1 MWTDLCFN
9 LILLMMSDYVFILA
23 ASNIGYIIFNFL
35 NLNSGWIHRID
46 RGNWER
52 PYKAPTLI
60 LALGGIL
67 GFVNLGIMGLGADI
81 WGVGTLKTGLIFA
94 ALIIPVFMYRHYV
107 QDKGQFPKQ
116 MLEDLY
122 IDGHEDGVSGNKAG
136 ILPYLALAA
145 GIALVWYTHSL

>member
-1 MWTDLCFN
+1 
-9 LILLMMSDYVFILA
+9 
-23 ASNIGYIIFNFL
+23 
-35 NLNSGWIHRID
+35 
-46 RGNWER
+46 
-52 PYKAPTLI
+52 
-60 LALGGIL
+60 
-67 GFVNLGIMGLGADI
+67 
-81 WGVGTLKTGLIFA
+81 
-94 ALIIPVFMYRHYV
+94 LIIPVFMYRHYV